1 MRYVH
6 RPTQVDAIQASEVLA
21 AWPKAWKTMPE
32 WVHKAQLILNAD
44 KGTIIVNTL
53 HGTVVANKT
62 DWLLRAVTTGDVWPA
77 RDDVFREGY
86 ALIPE
91 PP

>member
-21 AWPKAWKTMPE
+21 AWPKGWGTMPG
-32 WVHKAQLILNAD
+32 WVRAAGLILNAE
-44 KGTIIVNTL
+44 KGTVIVATN
-53 HGTVVANKT
+53 HGSVVANKT
-62 DWLLRAVTTGDVWPA
+62 DWLLRDLATNEVWPA
-77 RDDVFREGY
+77 RDDVFRDSY
-86 ALIPE
+86 ALVPE